1 MICCEC
7 RMIHKAQKH
16 IDNELRFYCSTKN
29 NICLK
34 KNRAKGFTWKKVPAQ
49 AVSEKKISCKLKI
62 PHPPPPHH
70 FSNGPSLR
78 PHYSER
84 PKRFGSRGP
93 SENVRLGYVT
103 EINWS
108 RETGKTLYMD
118 YRQGLRSSL
127 QFAVHVW
134 TAGRASSGKWL
145 TARVFPLKIVQ
156 PHE

>member
-7 RMIHKAQKH
+7 RMIYKAQKH

-62 PHPPPPHH
+62 PHPPPPPIT
-70 FSNGPSLR
+70 FLMVRPLGLIIPSGQSVSG
-78 PHYSER
+78 HVVQAKMFASDTS
-84 PKRFGSRGP
+84 PKLIDPEGRGK
-93 SENVRLGYVT
+93 RRT
-103 EINWS
+103 W
-108 RETGKTLYMD
+108 T
-118 YRQGLRSSL
+118 RQGLRSSL
-127 QFAVHVW
+127 QFAVHGW